1 MFNIKEKIK
10 HHFHE
15 IAKANA
21 TPHSIALGVAA
32 GTAIGLIPTPGFGVI
47 LALLAILIFEK
58 INKISIFIGMA
69 IWNPIVCAPFQVLS
83 YVLGNRILGS
93 INITETHATFNKFFS
108 FTAKYLLG
116 NIIIT
121 ITISVA
127 SYFIVKYAVILYR
140 KRKEK
145 QTEKKHKKK

>member
-1 MFNIKEKIK
+1 MLTWKKIK

-15 IAKANA
+15 IAKTRV
-21 TPHSIALGVAA
+21 TPHSIALGFAA

-69 IWNPIVCAPFQVLS
+69 VWNPIVCAPFHVLS
-83 YVLGNRILGS
+83 YVLGDKILGS
-93 INITETHATFNKFFS
+93 IKLTETHATINRLFS

-127 SYFIVKYAVILYR
+127 TYFIVKYAIILYR

-145 QTEKKHKKK
+145 SAENNRKK